1 MVFSFF
7 TIRKIQIQ
15 MKSKLK
21 KPVAVVGYSGH
32 SYVII
37 DILLNAGRIVTAYCD
52 SEEKEKNPY
61 HLSYLGK
68 ESEVI
73 ARLKVFDYFIGVG
86 HNGIR
91 KKIHTQLAEY
101 LGKPINAIHP
111 SAVISASVDISHGI
125 MISANATINPL
136 VKLGQGVICNT
147 SCSID
152 HECHIEEFAHIAPGA
167 VLCGNVKIGAGTFIG
182 ANAVIKQGITIGKN
196 VTIGAGTVVIRDI
209 PDNMMVVGNP
219 QRILHKEQLR
229 KLVA

>member
-1 MVFSFF
+1 
-7 TIRKIQIQ
+7 

-37 DILLNAGRIVTAYCD
+37 DILLNAGKIVTAYCD
-52 SEEKEKNPY
+52 SEEKVKNPY
-61 HLSYLGK
+61 NLSYLGK
-68 ESEVI
+68 ESEVLD
-73 ARLKVFDYFIGVG
+73 RLKIFDYFVGVG

-91 KKIHTQLAEY
+91 KKIHQQLTEH

-111 SAVISASVDISHGI
+111 SAVISASVELSYGI
-125 MISANATINPL
+125 MISANATINPF
-136 VKLGQGVICNT
+136 VRLGQGVICNT

-152 HECHIEEFAHIAPGA
+152 HECQVDDFAHIAPGV
-167 VLCGNVKIGAGTFIG
+167 VLCGNVKIGSGTFVG

-196 VTIGAGTVVIRDI
+196 VTIGAGTVVIRDV

>member
-1 MVFSFF
+1 
-7 TIRKIQIQ
+7 

-68 ESEVI
+68 ENEVI

-91 KKIHTQLAEY
+91 KKIHTQLAEH
-101 LGKPINAIHP
+101 LGKSNQCY
-111 SAVISASVDISHGI
+111 SS
-125 MISANATINPL
+125 
-136 VKLGQGVICNT
+136 QRRYF
-147 SCSID
+147 SI
-152 HECHIEEFAHIAPGA
+152 G
-167 VLCGNVKIGAGTFIG
+167 
-182 ANAVIKQGITIGKN
+182 
-196 VTIGAGTVVIRDI
+196 
-209 PDNMMVVGNP
+209 
-219 QRILHKEQLR
+219 
-229 KLVA
+229 

>member
-1 MVFSFF
+1 
-7 TIRKIQIQ
+7 

-21 KPVAVVGYSGH
+21 KPVVVVGYSGH

-52 SEEKEKNPY
+52 SDEKDKNPFN
-61 HLSYLGK
+61 LRYLGK
-68 ESEVI
+68 ENEVLD
-73 ARLKVFDYFIGVG
+73 RLKIFDYFIGVG

-91 KKIHTQLAEY
+91 RKIQRQLTEH

-111 SAVISASVDISHGI
+111 SAVISASVEMEHGI

-152 HECHIEEFAHIAPGA
+152 HESEVDDFAHIAPGA
-167 VLCGNVKIGAGTFIG
+167 VLCGNVKIGAGTFVG
-182 ANAVIKQGITIGKN
+182 ANAVIKQGIIIGRN
-196 VTIGAGTVVIRDI
+196 VTIGAGTVVIRDV
-209 PDNMMVVGNP
+209 PDNTMVVGNP